1 MANDSL
7 KIVTTS
13 GNRKGQKV
21 LALTGS
27 LNIHSVFTFQAATR
41 EESAE
46 QVILDFTNVPFMDSA
61 GLGALVGAYVAAQ
74 RTHRKLAVAGAN
86 TPVKTLIDMTQVG
99 TLIKCYEDV
108 AAAQA
113 ALGQSRESELENW
126 HKPPPPQA

>member
-1 MANDSL
+1 MVDDSL
-7 KIVTTS
+7 KIATTE

-41 EESAE
+41 EETAE
-46 QVILDFTNVPFMDSA
+46 QVILDFTQVPFLDSA

-86 TPVKTLIDMTQVG
+86 KQVTALIDMTQVG
-99 TLIKCYEDV
+99 TLIKCYENV

-113 ALGQSRESELENW
+113 ALGQTRESELENW
-126 HKPPPPQA
+126 QKTPPQT

>member
-1 MANDSL
+1 MASEAL
-7 KIVTTS
+7 KIAAAD
-13 GNRKGQKV
+13 GDRKGQKI
-21 LALTGS
+21 LTFTGS

-41 EESAE
+41 EETAE
-46 QVILDFTNVPFMDSA
+46 QVILDFTHVPFMDSA

-86 TPVKTLIDMTQVG
+86 TPVKALIDMTQVG

-113 ALGQSRESELENW
+113 SLGPTRESELENW
-126 HKPPPPQA
+126 HKSPPSS

>member
-1 MANDSL
+1 MVNDSL
-7 KIVTTS
+7 KIAAS
-13 GNRKGQKV
+13 AGDRKGQKI

-27 LNIHSVFTFQAATR
+27 LNIHSVFTFQAVTR
-41 EESAE
+41 EETAE

-74 RTHRKLAVAGAN
+74 RTHRKLAVVGAN
-86 TPVKTLIDMTQVG
+86 TQVKALIDMTQVG

-113 ALGQSRESELENW
+113 ALGQTRESELSNW
-126 HKPPPPQA
+126 QKSPPQS